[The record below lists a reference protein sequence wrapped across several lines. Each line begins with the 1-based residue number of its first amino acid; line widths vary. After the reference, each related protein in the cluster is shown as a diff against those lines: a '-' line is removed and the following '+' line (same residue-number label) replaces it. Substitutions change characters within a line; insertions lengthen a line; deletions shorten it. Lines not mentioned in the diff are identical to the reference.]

1 MHLLMKGRM
10 MKTRNIVLF
19 AILIIII
26 AIIGSIILYSN
37 TNKENT
43 IIASTPINAIENEED
58 ILEEQVIVV
67 LLSDKN
73 EEELVTEENVIQAPE
88 INQNEQIY
96 ASEELKDKEFYIK
109 VNNLANVVTIYIKDG
124 ENLVPYKAMICSTGT
139 DTPEDGIYTIKSRWN
154 WLALFGNVYGKYAT
168 QIVGNILFH
177 SVPYLEKSSDTLE
190 YWEYDKLGTSA
201 SMGCIRLTVEDA
213 KWIYDNIPRGT
224 EVEFYSSEEPG
235 PLGKPEAQ
243 KISDNEEC
251 RNWDPTDENPD
262 NPWNN

>member
-1 MHLLMKGRM
+1 MKNKLLIILSVILILIATAVILYKVNNREETTVTTTTPVYSTEE
-10 MKTRNIVLF
+10 KEEYIEEEEVFVIVLSDDKEEQ
-19 AILIIII
+19 IEE
-26 AIIGSIILYSN
+26 IGQEETDQSEEIYVD
-37 TNKENT
+37 ENT
-43 IIASTPINAIENEED
+43 
-58 ILEEQVIVV
+58 
-67 LLSDKN
+67 
-73 EEELVTEENVIQAPE
+73 
-88 INQNEQIY
+88 
-96 ASEELKDKEFYIK
+96 EFYIK

-124 ENLVPYKAMICSTGT
+124 DNLVPYKAMICSTGT
-139 DTPEDGIYTIKSRWN
+139 DTPEDGIYEIKSRWN

-213 KWIYDNIPRGT
+213 KWIYDNISRGT

-251 RNWDPTDENPD
+251 RNWDPTDEDPD